1 MFRPNRL
8 TLIGVAAALVCLP
21 ARVSALQRPAGAAR
35 VAPDFDIREG
45 RAAAPNVPQGTNGA
59 RVHRVRFDRT
69 LDGIPV
75 FDASEVSGTAIG
87 DDGVQA
93 TPAYLR
99 GGIVGAEEAVRLA
112 AGNVRASLDA
122 FRPVVVR
129 REPGPDEQTIP
140 GAGTAHEFV
149 VITRRKLRDTALN
162 ELTASGRLLE
172 GSEWEEAASLL
183 VDRRRSRNGPPSEAL
198 ARWRKTCDILE
209 LTLNAPAG

>member
-1 MFRPNRL
+1 VL
-8 TLIGVAAALVCLP
+8 
-21 ARVSALQRPAGAAR
+21 SQ
-35 VAPDFDIREG
+35 
-45 RAAAPNVPQGTNGA
+45 
-59 RVHRVRFDRT
+59 
-69 LDGIPV
+69 
-75 FDASEVSGTAIG
+75 
-87 DDGVQA
+87 
-93 TPAYLR
+93 
-99 GGIVGAEEAVRLA
+99 
-112 AGNVRASLDA
+112 
-122 FRPVVVR
+122 

-140 GAGTAHEFV
+140 GAGTAREFV

>member
-129 REPGPDEQTIP
+129 REPGPELRTTMA
-140 GAGTAHEFV
+140 AGP
-149 VITRRKLRDTALN
+149 LRC
-162 ELTASGRLLE
+162 GPI
-172 GSEWEEAASLL
+172 ASLVYFLMDGQLRSAWHVVVEPEGVPAPYDIL
-183 VDRRRSRNGPPSEAL
+183 VD
-198 ARWRKTCDILE
+198 ARTGRILFRQNRARMWR
-209 LTLNAPAG
+209 